1 MGKLCDRVVEG
12 IAGSLMLA
20 RLAALTGM
28 ALALAGCAQG
38 QPLSL
43 PGHGAAPQIIPW
55 QNPGVNQINR
65 LPMRSSFF
73 AFETIGAARVGD
85 RAASQRFL
93 SLNGAWSFHWSRN
106 PGERPAGFEN
116 PAYDISSWGRISV
129 PGNWELHGY
138 GVPHYVNIEYV
149 FPANQPFVPEDYNPV
164 GSYRRSFDL
173 PAGWTGEQ
181 IVLHFGAVNS
191 AYYVWV
197 NGLLAGYSE
206 DAKLPAEFDVTNLL
220 KPGRND
226 IAVEAYRFSDGSY
239 LEDQDMWSLSGIERE
254 VYLFARP
261 QAHIADLA
269 VDAGLAEDA
278 STGLLSVRA
287 DVSRAALQ
295 QRGSAEL
302 RLFDGQREV
311 FTQTLPVHGGGTV
324 TFKHSLPQID
334 PWSAETPK
342 LYTLELALR
351 DRQGR
356 VIEAI
361 RRDIGFR
368 SVAVQGGQLK
378 VNGRAVTIRGVN
390 RHEHDPETGRV
401 MSRERMEQDIRL
413 MKQLN
418 VNAVRTA
425 HYPNAPYLYEL
436 ADRHGI
442 YILDEANIESH
453 EYMQLGDRALAPQT
467 RADFQLGYKPEWELA
482 HLERVER
489 MVRRDRNHP
498 SIILWSLGN
507 EAGTGPAFEKAA
519 ALVRRI
525 DPTRPVTYGG
535 FGTVD
540 GHSVLAYSDIYTPMY
555 DPVAEM
561 LDYAQSDNPQPMIQ
575 AEYAHAMGNSLGNF
589 QEYWDAIHA
598 SPKLQG
604 GFVWDWADQT
614 LYKTDERGRRFF
626 AYGDDF
632 GPSPRPD
639 TDNFLANGILQ
650 SDRSF
655 NPHAWELKKVYQPIA
670 FALGENGRL
679 VITNRHDFIG
689 LDRFRFH
696 WRMEVGGIIT
706 ARGELDMPPVA
717 AGQSAELDLPQA
729 ALAVTPRTE
738 HFLTIQ
744 AQALDNAIPL
754 VDAGAIVAWEQF
766 VLGSVPEFTAR
777 QSAEPAIV
785 RLDGE
790 SLLVETVHGGTVTFN
805 RVSGKI
811 MQWSIGGEDLLVAG
825 LVPNLWRAPTDNDSG
840 NEWMIK
846 TSGIWKNA
854 AANRRLASFGHRIEG
869 NAAIVS
875 TRYALG
881 DGAGE
886 FTIQYRVLGNGEIE
900 VTGSFL
906 PGRQGLPILPRVGM
920 NLQLAGAYANLEWF
934 GRGPHENYRDR
945 NTGAAIG
952 RYSSTVAEQYHDY
965 SRPQETGNKTD
976 VRWLMLRDAQGRGLA
991 IASAE
996 VFEFSALPVLQG
1008 DLDHDR
1014 SRSAPNRHGGLIEF
1028 RDLVS
1033 LNIDHLQMGVGGDD
1047 SWGAVP
1053 LPQYRIPARDFTW
1066 HFRMI
1071 PLAPG
1076 DNPDLVQP

>member
-1 MGKLCDRVVEG
+1 MLMFAKTISVV
-12 IAGSLMLA
+12 
-20 RLAALTGM
+20 GM
-28 ALALAGCAQG
+28 AL
-38 QPLSL
+38 SL
-43 PGHGAAPQIIPW
+43 TSCVHGEPPAAPRAPTASQAVPW
-55 QNPGVNQINR
+55 QDPQVNQINR

-73 AFETIGAARVGD
+73 AFETLEGAQVGD
-85 RAASQRFL
+85 PAASKRFL
-93 SLNGAWSFHWSRN
+93 SLNGEWSFNWSRN

-116 PAYDISSWGRISV
+116 PAYDTSSWGKVSV
-129 PGNWELHGY
+129 PGNWELQGH

-149 FPANQPFVPEDYNPV
+149 FPANQPFVPKDYNPV

-173 PAGWTGEQ
+173 PADWKDKQ
-181 IVLHFGAVNS
+181 VVLHFGAVNS

-197 NGLLAGYSE
+197 NGQLAGYSE
-206 DAKLPAEFDVTNLL
+206 DAKLPAEFEVSNSL
-220 KPGRND
+220 KPGRNK
-226 IAVEAYRFSDGSY
+226 IAVEVYRFSDGSY
-239 LEDQDMWSLSGIERE
+239 LEDQDMWSLSGIERD
-254 VYLFARP
+254 VYMFARP

-269 VDAGLAEDA
+269 VDAGLAEDHL
-278 STGLLSVRA
+278 TGMLEVRVDFSRKALL
-287 DVSRAALQ
+287 DQ
-295 QRGSAEL
+295 GIIAEL
-302 RLFDGQREV
+302 RLLDGQREV
-311 FTQTLPVHGGGTV
+311 FTQTLPVLGDGTV
-324 TFKHSLPQID
+324 TFTQSLPQIA
-334 PWSAETPK
+334 PWSAEAPK
-342 LYTLELALR
+342 LYALELALR

-356 VIEAI
+356 INEAV

-368 SVAVQGGQLK
+368 SVAVEGGQLK

-390 RHEHDPETGRV
+390 RHEHDPQTGRV

-436 ADRHGI
+436 ADRFGL
-442 YILDEANIESH
+442 YVLDEANIESH
-453 EYMQLGDRALAPQT
+453 EYMQMGDKAQPPET
-467 RADFQLGYKPEWELA
+467 RADYQLGCKPEWELA

-535 FGTVD
+535 YGTVN
-540 GHSVLAYSDIYTPMY
+540 GHSVLAYSDVYTPMY
-555 DPVAEM
+555 DTVAEM
-561 LDYAQSDNPQPMIQ
+561 VDYAESDNTQPMIQ

-589 QEYWDAIHA
+589 QEYWDAIYA

-604 GFVWDWADQT
+604 GFVWDWVDQT
-614 LYKTDERGRRFF
+614 IYKTDEKGRRFF

-639 TDNFLANGILQ
+639 SDNFLANGILQ

-670 FALGENGRL
+670 FALGEEGRL
-679 VITNRHDFIG
+679 AITNRHDFIG
-689 LDRFRFH
+689 LDGFRFH
-696 WRMEVGGIIT
+696 WRLEAGGTVT
-706 ARGELDMPPVA
+706 ATGTLDVPPVP
-717 AGQSAELDLPQA
+717 AGQSAELTIPRA
-729 ALAVTPRTE
+729 ALAVTLRAE
-738 HFLTIQ
+738 HFLTIRAE
-744 AQALDNAIPL
+744 AQDNAIPL
-754 VDAGAIVAWEQF
+754 VDAGTVVAWEQF
-766 VLGSVPEFTAR
+766 ALGSMPKLAEHT
-777 QSAEPAIV
+777 SAEPPKV
-785 RLDGE
+785 RLNGE
-790 SLLVETVHGGTVTFN
+790 TLLVETVNGGTLTFD
-805 RVSGKI
+805 RVSGEI
-811 MQWSIGGEDLLVAG
+811 TQWSIGGENMLVAG

-840 NEWMIK
+840 NGWMLK
-846 TSGIWKNA
+846 TSGIWKNVV
-854 AANRRLASFGHRIEG
+854 ANRRLASFGHRIED

-881 DGAGE
+881 DRTAE
-886 FTIQYRVLGNGEIE
+886 FTIDYRVLGNGEVE

-906 PGRQGLPILPRVGM
+906 PGKQGLPILPRVGM
-920 NLQLAGAYANLEWF
+920 NLQLTGAYSNLEWY

-945 NTGAAIG
+945 KTSAPVGLY
-952 RYSSTVAEQYHDY
+952 RSTVAEQYHDY

-976 VRWLMLRDAQGRGLA
+976 VRWLALRDKQGRGVA
-991 IASAE
+991 IVSE
-996 VFEFSALPVLQG
+996 DVLEFSALPVLQS

-1014 SRSAPNRHGGLIEF
+1014 GRSAPNRHGGLVEF

-1033 LNIDHLQMGVGGDD
+1033 LNLDHLQMGVGGDD
-1047 SWGAVP
+1047 SWGAMP
-1053 LPQYRIPARDFTW
+1053 LPKYRIPARNYEW
-1066 HFRMI
+1066 RFRMM

-1076 DNPDLVQP
+1076 EDPARASRQIFDDTN